1 MMSVE
6 ITQKKNP
13 KDATVTAKVDKD
25 LDLEIKRITFA
36 IGQSRSLF
44 LQDAIVDRLI
54 YLRGYLNDKEDGY
67 V

>member
-1 MMSVE
+1 MPVE
-6 ITQKKNP
+6 ITKKSR
-13 KDATVTAKVDKD
+13 KDATLIARIDKD

-44 LQDAIVDRLI
+44 FQDAIVDRLI
-54 YLRGYLNDKEDGY
+54 YLRGYLIDKEDDH